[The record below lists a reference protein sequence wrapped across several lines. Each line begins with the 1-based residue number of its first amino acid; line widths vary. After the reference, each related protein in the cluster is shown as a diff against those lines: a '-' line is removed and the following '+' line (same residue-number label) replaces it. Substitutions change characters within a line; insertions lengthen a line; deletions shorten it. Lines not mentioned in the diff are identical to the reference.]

1 MKVLKK
7 TVSGVTAFNFGS
19 KCFKF
24 LVKNFTSGDI
34 TVSFSEKMPEGETAT
49 IKAGMGQVVV
59 DNEYLGGLPP
69 YLHNAIYISGNGEVE
84 VQALCHR

>member
-1 MKVLKK
+1 MKVQKK
-7 TVSGVTAFNFGS
+7 TINGVAKFDFGA
-19 KCFKF
+19 KCAKF

-34 TVSFSEKMPEGETAT
+34 TVSFSEQMPDGETAT
-49 IKAGMGQVVV
+49 IKAGMGQIVV

-69 YLHNAIYISGNGEVE
+69 YLHEEIYVNGNGEVE